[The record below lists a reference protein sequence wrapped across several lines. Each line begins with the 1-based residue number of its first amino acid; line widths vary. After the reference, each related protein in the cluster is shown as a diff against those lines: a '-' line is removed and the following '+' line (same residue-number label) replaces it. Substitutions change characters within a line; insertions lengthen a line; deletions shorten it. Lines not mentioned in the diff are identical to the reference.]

1 MIIPIVNIV
10 LAIIVFN
17 NLAVSFGKS
26 RGFTVGLVLLSFIFF
41 PILAFG
47 DGKYSPSNEKSTSG
61 GFNFMTAL
69 LAIVISIVLG
79 ILIYM
84 FVLGAPGNFD
94 AEGHPK
100 QGNMLGMMHAG
111 GFIVP
116 ILMAIFMIIVTFS
129 IERLITI
136 GKAKGNGKTDEFLRN
151 VKSLLASNQFEDAI
165 AACDKQ
171 QGSLANVVRSGIE
184 KLQTVQGD
192 SSLNSEDKI
201 EAVQKELEEAT
212 SLELPM
218 LSKNLSIIT
227 TCATIATL
235 WGLIGTVL
243 GMIRSFAAMS
253 AAGSPDTAA
262 LATGISEALI
272 NTAIGI
278 IGSVVGIIM
287 YNYFSSRVDAITH
300 SMDEAGYSLLHTLKT
315 SK

>member
-1 MIIPIVNIV
+1 LKPCKKEKTKSKPKPEQNNQIIKNQ
-10 LAIIVFN
+10 N
-17 NLAVSFGKS
+17 NM
-26 RGFTVGLVLLSFIFF
+26 
-41 PILAFG
+41 
-47 DGKYSPSNEKSTSG
+47 SNQKSTAG

-69 LAIVISIVLG
+69 IAIVISIGIG
-79 ILIYM
+79 ILIYV

-100 QGNMLGMMHAG
+100 QGNYLGMMHAG

-116 ILMAIFMIIVTFS
+116 ILMAIFIIIVTFG

-136 GKAKGNGKTDEFLRN
+136 SKAKGRGPADVFVRNIRTLINNRQYDEA
-151 VKSLLASNQFEDAI
+151 LAL
-165 AACDKQ
+165 CDKQ
-171 QGSLANVVRSGIE
+171 QGSLANVVRAGIE
-184 KLQTVQGD
+184 KLKNLEGD
-192 SSLNSEDKI
+192 NTIDK
-201 EAVQKELEEAT
+201 ETKVELVQKELEEAT

-218 LSKNLSIIT
+218 LSKNLSIIS

-272 NTAIGI
+272 NTALGIGGSVIGI
-278 IGSVVGIIM
+278 IF
-287 YNYFSSRVDAITH
+287 YNYFSSRVDSITH
-300 SMDEAGYSLLHTLKT
+300 SMDEAGFTIVHTLN

>member
-1 MIIPIVNIV
+1 M
-10 LAIIVFN
+10 
-17 NLAVSFGKS
+17 
-26 RGFTVGLVLLSFIFF
+26 
-41 PILAFG
+41 
-47 DGKYSPSNEKSTSG
+47 SNEKSTSG

-151 VKSLLASNQFEDAI
+151 VKSLLASKQFEDAI

>member
-1 MIIPIVNIV
+1 MSNQ
-10 LAIIVFN
+10 
-17 NLAVSFGKS
+17 KS
-26 RGFTVGLVLLSFIFF
+26 V
-41 PILAFG
+41 
-47 DGKYSPSNEKSTSG
+47 SG

-69 LAIVISIVLG
+69 LAIVISMVIG
-79 ILIYM
+79 IIIYM

-100 QGNMLGMMHAG
+100 EGNYLGMMHAG

-116 ILMAIFMIIVTFS
+116 ILMAIFIIIVTFS

-136 GKAKGNGKTDEFLRN
+136 GKAKGKGNSVEFLRSI
-151 VKSLLASNQFEDAI
+151 KSLLAENKYDEAI
-165 AACDKQ
+165 ALCDTQ

-184 KLQTVQGD
+184 KLQNVKNDG
-192 SSLNSEDKI
+192 SLNSEDKI
-201 EAVQKELEEAT
+201 AAVQKELEEAT

-278 IGSVVGIIM
+278 IGSVVGIIA

-300 SMDEAGYSLLHTLKT
+300 SMDEAGYSILHTLKV

>member
-1 MIIPIVNIV
+1 
-10 LAIIVFN
+10 
-17 NLAVSFGKS
+17 
-26 RGFTVGLVLLSFIFF
+26 
-41 PILAFG
+41 
-47 DGKYSPSNEKSTSG
+47 
-61 GFNFMTAL
+61 MTAL
-69 LAIVISIVLG
+69 LAIVVCLVIG
-79 ILIYM
+79 WLIYS
-84 FVLGAPGNFD
+84 FILGAPGNFD

-100 QGNMLGMMHAG
+100 EGNMLGMMYSG

-129 IERLITI
+129 VERLFTI
-136 GKAKGNGKTDEFLRN
+136 AKAKGTGKADEFLRN
-151 VKSLLASNQFEDAI
+151 IKSLLASNQFEDAI

-184 KLQTVQGD
+184 KLQIVQND
-192 SSLNSEDKI
+192 SSMNSEEKI
-201 EAVQKELEEAT
+201 SAVQKELEEAT

-272 NTAIGI
+272 NTALGI
-278 IGSVVGIIM
+278 SGSVVGIIM
-287 YNYFSSRVDAITH
+287 YNYFSTRVDTITH
-300 SMDEAGYSLLHTLKT
+300 SMDEAGFSLLHTLKM

>member
-1 MIIPIVNIV
+1 M
-10 LAIIVFN
+10 
-17 NLAVSFGKS
+17 
-26 RGFTVGLVLLSFIFF
+26 
-41 PILAFG
+41 
-47 DGKYSPSNEKSTSG
+47 SNQKSTGG

-69 LAIVISIVLG
+69 LAIVISIALG
-79 ILIYM
+79 VLIYM

-100 QGNMLGMMHAG
+100 EGNYLGMMHAG

-129 IERLITI
+129 LERLITI
-136 GKAKGNGKTDEFLRN
+136 GKAKGKGKADVFLRN
-151 VKSLLASNQFEDAI
+151 IKSLLVSNQYDEAI
-165 AACDKQ
+165 TACDAQ

-184 KLQTVQGD
+184 KLQTVQND
-192 SSLNSEDKI
+192 ASLNSEDKI
-201 EAVQKELEEAT
+201 AAVQKELEEAT

>member
-1 MIIPIVNIV
+1 M
-10 LAIIVFN
+10 
-17 NLAVSFGKS
+17 
-26 RGFTVGLVLLSFIFF
+26 
-41 PILAFG
+41 
-47 DGKYSPSNEKSTSG
+47 SNQKSTSG

-69 LAIVISIVLG
+69 LAIVISVVIG
-79 ILIYM
+79 ILIYV
-84 FVLGAPGNFD
+84 FVLGAAGNFD

-136 GKAKGNGKTDEFLRN
+136 GKAKGNGKADVFLRN
-151 VKSLLASNQFEDAI
+151 IKSLIAANQYEDAI

-184 KLQTVQGD
+184 KLQTVKNDG
-192 SSLNSEDKI
+192 SLNSEEKI
-201 EAVQKELEEAT
+201 EAVQKELEEST

-218 LSKNLSIIT
+218 LSKNLAIIT

-278 IGSVVGIIM
+278 IGSVCGIIA

-300 SMDEAGYSLLHTLKT
+300 SMDEAGYSILHTLK
-315 SK
+315 SGK

>member
-1 MIIPIVNIV
+1 M
-10 LAIIVFN
+10 
-17 NLAVSFGKS
+17 
-26 RGFTVGLVLLSFIFF
+26 
-41 PILAFG
+41 
-47 DGKYSPSNEKSTSG
+47 SNQKSTSG

-69 LAIVISIVLG
+69 IAIVISLVIG
-79 ILIYM
+79 WAIYA
-84 FVLGAPGNFD
+84 FVLGAPDNFD

-100 QGNMLGMMHAG
+100 QGNYLGMMHAC

-116 ILMAIFMIIVTFS
+116 ILMAIFIIIVTFS
-129 IERLITI
+129 IERLITV
-136 GKAKGNGKTDEFLRN
+136 GKAKGTGKSDEFLRQI
-151 VKSLLASNQFEDAI
+151 KSLLASNQYDEAI
-165 AACDKQ
+165 ALCDKQ
-171 QGSLANVVRSGIE
+171 KGSLANVVRSGIE
-184 KLQTVQGD
+184 KLKTVQNDGT
-192 SSLNSEDKI
+192 LNSEEKI

-272 NTAIGI
+272 NTALGI
-278 IGSVVGIIM
+278 SGSVVGIIM
-287 YNYFSSRVDAITH
+287 YNYFSSRVDSITH
-300 SMDEAGYSLLHTLKT
+300 SMDEAGYSLLHTLKAA
-315 SK
+315 K

>member
-1 MIIPIVNIV
+1 M
-10 LAIIVFN
+10 
-17 NLAVSFGKS
+17 
-26 RGFTVGLVLLSFIFF
+26 
-41 PILAFG
+41 
-47 DGKYSPSNEKSTSG
+47 SNQKTTSS

-69 LAIVISIVLG
+69 LAIVVSVVIG

-100 QGNMLGMMHAG
+100 EGNYLGMMHAG

-136 GKAKGNGKTDEFLRN
+136 SKAKGKGKADEFLRN
-151 VKSLLASNQFEDAI
+151 IKSLLSSFQYDDAI

-184 KLQTVQGD
+184 KLQMVQKDD
-192 SSLNSEDKI
+192 SMNNEDKI
-201 EAVQKELEEAT
+201 AAIKKELEEAT
-212 SLELPM
+212 TLELPM
-218 LSKNLSIIT
+218 LSKNLAIIT

-253 AAGSPDTAA
+253 QAGSPDTAA

-272 NTAIGI
+272 NTALGI
-278 IGSVVGIIM
+278 SGSVVGIIM
-287 YNYFSSRVDAITH
+287 YNYFSTRVDAITH

-315 SK
+315 K